1 MFWRSFGKILRG
13 KATPFQISLACILG
27 AMLGF
32 TPAGIPAIGALLF
45 LLALL
50 LILNANLV
58 LAAVV
63 LAGSKILSLI
73 LAPVLFATG
82 RILLDG
88 PTQPLFKWAI
98 NTPVLALADF
108 RYYTVTGGL
117 AVGLVVGIILA
128 FLVNALIKSFR
139 VRMAALQ
146 NNNEAYAKWSSKAW
160 VQWLSWLLIGGRDP
174 KKGYEAIL
182 NKKIGM
188 PIRPLGVVAAAGI
201 VAVVFLVQMFFS
213 EPLVTATLQRSLE
226 RANGATVDLDSAR
239 VDLQQG
245 SITIAGLAMADPNN
259 LDTDALRADR
269 AEIAIRGRDFLTKR
283 IGFERAELSGAA
295 HGAERSRPGR
305 LVGPRPTPP
314 RPEPTTPEE
323 KTIDDYLQQAQE
335 WKQRLAQIRE
345 WLDRIAT
352 QNPDRAPEDPTVP
365 RETLRERLARE
376 VRLKGY
382 HSVAASH
389 LVEGAPTVALYE
401 GLAANIRIPQ
411 LEDETVTI
419 EVHNVSTQP
428 WLLDAPAT
436 VTIKSSGQKFDFD
449 INLGASAR
457 TPTDSHLKLNIRN
470 LPIDDF
476 ASQLRFIGDPPM
488 QGGTMDVNIN
498 ADISAGLSNLDFP
511 LKVTL
516 RNTTLNLPGVGREA
530 VDELPVTLR
539 IRGPLDNPRIT
550 FTETMLADALRA
562 AGKARLAGELEKHTG
577 RVTDQVR
584 ERVGDQVGDQVGGA
598 LRGILGGGRDRD
610 NRNDNKDND
619 KDNDKD

>member
-32 TPAGIPAIGALLF
+32 TPTGINAIGALLF
-45 LLALL
+45 LLSLL

-58 LAAVV
+58 LSAVV
-63 LAGSKILSLI
+63 LGGCKLLSLI
-73 LAPVLFATG
+73 LAPVLFTTG

-213 EPLVTATLQRSLE
+213 EPIVTAALQRNLE
-226 RANGATVDLDSAR
+226 RANGATVDLDSAQVELKEGR
-239 VDLQQG
+239 
-245 SITIAGLAMADPNN
+245 ITISGLAMADPNN
-259 LDTDALRADR
+259 LDTDTLRADR

-283 IGFERAELSGAA
+283 IGFERIELTGAA
-295 HGAERSRPGR
+295 HGLQRSRPGR
-305 LVGPRPTPP
+305 LIGPRPTPP

-323 KTIDDYLQQAQE
+323 KTIDDYLQQAEE
-335 WKQRLAQIRE
+335 WKSRLAQVRE
-345 WLDRIAT
+345 WIDRIGT
-352 QNPDRAPEDPTVP
+352 QNPDKEPKDPTVP

-376 VRLKGY
+376 VRQKGY
-382 HSVAASH
+382 HSVTASH
-389 LVEGAPTVALYE
+389 LVEGAPMVALYE
-401 GLAANIRIPQ
+401 GLAADIRIPQ

-511 LKVTL
+511 LQVTL
-516 RNTTLNLPGVGREA
+516 RNTILNLPGVGREA

-577 RVTDQVR
+577 RVTDEIR

-610 NRNDNKDND
+610 NRNDNNKD
-619 KDNDKD
+619 

>member
-32 TPAGIPAIGALLF
+32 TPTGIPAVGALLF

-63 LAGSKILSLI
+63 LGGSKILSLI
-73 LAPVLFATG
+73 LAPVLFTTG

-117 AVGLVVGIILA
+117 AVGLLVGIFLA
-128 FLVNALIKSFR
+128 ILVNAAIKSFR
-139 VRMAALQ
+139 TRMAALQ

-201 VAVVFLVQMFFS
+201 VAVIVLVQMFFS

-283 IGFERAELSGAA
+283 IGFERAELTGAA

-314 RPEPTTPEE
+314 PPEPTTPEE

-457 TPTDSHLKLNIRN
+457 TPGASHLKANIRN

-476 ASQLRFIGDPPM
+476 ASQLRFIGEPPM

-498 ADISAGLSNLDFP
+498 ADITAGLSNLDFP

-516 RNTTLNLPGVGREA
+516 RNTTLNLPGVGKEA

-562 AGKARLAGELEKHTG
+562 AGKARLASELEKQ
-577 RVTDQVR
+577 TDR
-584 ERVGDQVGDQVGGA
+584 LTDEIKERVGDQLGDEVGGA
-598 LRGILGGGRDRD
+598 IRGILGGGRDRN
-610 NRNDNKDND
+610 NRNDNKDDD
-619 KDNDKD
+619 KD

>member
-13 KATPFQISLACILG
+13 KSTPFQISLACILG

-32 TPAGIPAIGALLF
+32 TPTGIPAIGALLF

-50 LILNANLV
+50 LILNANLI

-63 LAGSKILSLI
+63 LGGCKILSLI
-73 LAPVLFATG
+73 LAPVLFTIG

-117 AVGLVVGIILA
+117 AIGLLVGIFLA
-128 FLVNALIKSFR
+128 ILVNAVIKSFR

-174 KKGYEAIL
+174 KKGYEAVL

-188 PIRPLGVVAAAGI
+188 PIRPLGVIAAAGI
-201 VAVVFLVQMFFS
+201 VALVVLVQMFFS
-213 EPLVTATLQRSLE
+213 EPIVTASLQRNLE
-226 RANGATVDLDSAR
+226 RANGATVDLDSAQ

-245 SITIAGLAMADPNN
+245 RITITGLAMADPNDLN
-259 LDTDALRADR
+259 TDTLRADR

-283 IGFERAELSGAA
+283 IGFERTELTGAA
-295 HGAERSRPGR
+295 HGFERSRPGR

-314 RPEPTTPEE
+314 PPEPTTPEE
-323 KTIDDYLQQAQE
+323 KTIDDYLQQADV
-335 WKQRLAQIRE
+335 WKQRLAQIRK
-345 WLDRIAT
+345 WLDRIDT
-352 QNPDRAPEDPTVP
+352 QHPDTAPKDPTVP

-376 VRLKGY
+376 VRQRGY
-382 HSVAASH
+382 HAVTASH
-389 LVEGAPTVALYE
+389 LVEGAPMVAAYE
-401 GLAANIRIPQ
+401 MLAAEIRLRQ
-411 LEDETVTI
+411 LEGETVTI
-419 EVHNVSTQP
+419 DARNISTQP
-428 WLLDAPAT
+428 WLLDDAA
-436 VTIKSSGQKFDFD
+436 TIKITSSAGKFDFD

-457 TPTDSHLKLNIRN
+457 TPGASHLKGNIRR

-476 ASQLRFIGDPPM
+476 VSGLRFVGDPPM
-488 QGGTMDVNIN
+488 QGGTMDVSID
-498 ADISAGLSNLDFP
+498 ADITGGLSNLDFP
-511 LKVTL
+511 LKVIL
-516 RNTTLNLPGVGREA
+516 RNTTLNLPGVGKEA

-577 RVTDQVR
+577 KVT
-584 ERVGDQVGDQVGGA
+584 
-598 LRGILGGGRDRD
+598 
-610 NRNDNKDND
+610 
-619 KDNDKD
+619 

>member
-32 TPAGIPAIGALLF
+32 TPTGIPAIGALLF

-58 LAAVV
+58 LSAVV
-63 LAGSKILSLI
+63 LGGCKLLSLI

-117 AVGLVVGIILA
+117 AVGLIVGIILA

-201 VAVVFLVQMFFS
+201 VALVVLVQMFFS
-213 EPLVTATLQRSLE
+213 EPLVTATLQRNLE
-226 RANGATVDLDSAR
+226 RANGATVDLDSAQ

-245 SITIAGLAMADPNN
+245 RMTISGLAIADPNDLN
-259 LDTDALRADR
+259 TDTLRADR

-283 IGFERAELSGAA
+283 IGFERTELTDSS
-295 HGAERSRPGR
+295 HGLERSRPGR

-314 RPEPTTPEE
+314 PTEPTTPEE
-323 KTIDDYLQQAQE
+323 KTIDDYLQQAEQ
-335 WKQRLAQIRE
+335 WKQRLAQIRK
-345 WLDRIAT
+345 WLDRIDT
-352 QNPDRAPEDPTVP
+352 QHPDKAPEDPTAP

-376 VRLKGY
+376 VRQKGY
-382 HSVAASH
+382 HSVTASH
-389 LVEGAPTVALYE
+389 LVEGAPMVAAYE
-401 GLAANIRIPQ
+401 VLVAEIRLRQ
-411 LEDETVTI
+411 LENETVTL
-419 EVHNVSTQP
+419 EAHNVSTQP
-428 WLLDAPAT
+428 WLLDDAA
-436 VTIKSSGQKFDFD
+436 TIKITSSAGKFDID

-457 TPTDSHLKLNIRN
+457 TPTNSHLKANFRG

-476 ASQLRFIGDPPM
+476 ASGLRFVGEPPM
-488 QGGTMDVNIN
+488 QGGTMDINID
-498 ADISAGLSNLDFP
+498 ADITAGLSNLDFP
-511 LKVTL
+511 LKVIL
-516 RNTTLNLPGVGREA
+516 RNTTLNLPGVGKEA

-577 RVTDQVR
+577 KVTEQIR

-598 LRGILGGGRDRD
+598 IRGILGGGRNDRKEEEK
-610 NRNDNKDND
+610 KDND
-619 KDNDKD
+619 DD

>member
-32 TPAGIPAIGALLF
+32 TPTGIPAVGALLF

-63 LAGSKILSLI
+63 LGGSKILSLI
-73 LAPVLFATG
+73 LAPVLFTTG

-98 NTPVLALADF
+98 NTPGLALADF

-117 AVGLVVGIILA
+117 AVGLLVGIFLA
-128 FLVNALIKSFR
+128 ILVNAAIKSFR
-139 VRMAALQ
+139 TRMAALQ

-201 VAVVFLVQMFFS
+201 VALVFLVQMFFS

-283 IGFERAELSGAA
+283 IGFERAELTGAA

-314 RPEPTTPEE
+314 PPEPTTPEE

-457 TPTDSHLKLNIRN
+457 TPGASHLKANIRN

-476 ASQLRFIGDPPM
+476 ASQLRFIGEPPM

-516 RNTTLNLPGVGREA
+516 RNTTLNLPGVGKEA

-562 AGKARLAGELEKHTG
+562 AGKARLASELEKQ
-577 RVTDQVR
+577 TDR
-584 ERVGDQVGDQVGGA
+584 LTDEIKERVGDQLGDEVGGA
-598 LRGILGGGRDRD
+598 IRGILGGGRDR
-610 NRNDNKDND
+610 NKKDDD
-619 KDNDKD
+619 KD